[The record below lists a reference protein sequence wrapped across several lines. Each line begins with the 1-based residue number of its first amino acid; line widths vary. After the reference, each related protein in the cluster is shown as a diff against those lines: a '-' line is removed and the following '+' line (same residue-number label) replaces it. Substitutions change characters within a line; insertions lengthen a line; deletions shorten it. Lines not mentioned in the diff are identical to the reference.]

1 MTTSLPVMEFVQL
14 HQIELLRRHRRHQ
27 RHQRHT
33 ISITTT
39 GRLIRLGIE
48 CIGQRK
54 QDSERSALLGNLP
67 FTCESQFQDLKI
79 PHLNLPVSKKGAK
92 VDHAHCCH
100 KAEKKK
106 KKGKGEAQAQRAR
119 RRPTQKKKP
128 SRDKTGQDRTGFD
141 LAWFDFARQDRTRPH
156 RIEYDWTSH
165 PGPQELQDP
174 ISNFILNHC
183 CNSQSRVTVK

>member
-106 KKGKGEAQAQRAR
+106 KKEKEKHRHREQGGDLHKRKSLHG
-119 RRPTQKKKP
+119 TK
-128 SRDKTGQDRTGFD
+128 QDRTGQD
-141 LAWFDFARQDRTRPH
+141 LIWLGLILHGRTGQGLTGLNTIGPAIRDHKSFRTRSQ
-156 RIEYDWTSH
+156 TS
-165 PGPQELQDP
+165 
-174 ISNFILNHC
+174 S
-183 CNSQSRVTVK
+183 